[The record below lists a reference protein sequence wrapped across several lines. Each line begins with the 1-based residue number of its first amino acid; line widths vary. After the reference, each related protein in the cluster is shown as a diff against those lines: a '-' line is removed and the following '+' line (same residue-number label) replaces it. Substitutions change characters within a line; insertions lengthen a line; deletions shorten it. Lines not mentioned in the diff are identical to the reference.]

1 MLKVELSLISSCR
14 LSAKSLTKLMP
25 DWRFCKMGLLYYVT
39 LKLFNVEMTEVR
51 LLSPATAS
59 SPILERMS
67 PFPKGIQTAM
77 SSKDC

>member
-1 MLKVELSLISSCR
+1 
-14 LSAKSLTKLMP
+14 
-25 DWRFCKMGLLYYVT
+25 MGLLYYVT